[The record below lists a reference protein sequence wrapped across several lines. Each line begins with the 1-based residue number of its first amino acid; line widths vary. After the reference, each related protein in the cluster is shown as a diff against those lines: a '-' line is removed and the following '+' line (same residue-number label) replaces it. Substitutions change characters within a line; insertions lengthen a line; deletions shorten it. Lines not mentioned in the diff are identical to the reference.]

1 MSEIVSCWKP
11 DRRVSCPV
19 VSLGQV
25 AVRCLE
31 TASWGA
37 YHNVSIN
44 LKDMEDAEFRERT
57 LREAAELA
65 DQATVRSRRLLDQLQ
80 QRRQ

>member
-1 MSEIVSCWKP
+1 M
-11 DRRVSCPV
+11 
-19 VSLGQV
+19 
-25 AVRCLE
+25 RCLE

-65 DQATVRSRRLLDQLQ
+65 DQATVLSRRLLDTLA
-80 QRRQ
+80 QRR